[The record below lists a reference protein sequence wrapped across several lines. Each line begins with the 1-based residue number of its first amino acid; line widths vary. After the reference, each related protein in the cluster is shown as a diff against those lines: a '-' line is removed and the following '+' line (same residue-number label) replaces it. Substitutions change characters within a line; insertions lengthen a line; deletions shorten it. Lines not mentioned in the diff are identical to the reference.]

1 MTNHLWVDAR
11 RWGAPLVA
19 GSLVAAAGLV
29 AGGAGA
35 TGAAGP
41 DGDGRRVAKVENVIL
56 FVGDGLGIGA
66 RDAGRLAAKGLDREL
81 VMDSLPVTG
90 MARTHSVDPETF
102 VTDSAAAGTS
112 LAAGVKTFNGAIGV
126 DADGERVRTLLER
139 AERAGM
145 STGLV
150 TTAQVTDATPA
161 AFGSHVQD
169 RAEQSEIARQMIEN
183 AGVDVI
189 LGGGEDYWY
198 PAGSPGAYP
207 DAPAEDPTEG
217 SRSDKGNLV
226 ERAEQLGY
234 AYVSDAAGLQAAN
247 GRKLLGLF
255 ANQEMFQQ
263 RGETAG
269 AVYDPVVPLR
279 TMARKAV
286 SILSKDKD
294 GFFLLVE
301 EEAIDEMA
309 HRNNAPLMMK
319 GVRQLDRAVK
329 VGKRFATRDDATLV
343 AVTADHE
350 TGGAAVEQPDPA
362 DETGT
367 APSTEDGPFTVRGS
381 SYQFFVDWTT
391 GQHTDADVPVMAT
404 GPGSGRLDGTYEN
417 THIHD
422 AIRAALFR

>member
-1 MTNHLWVDAR
+1 MANHLSVGGR
-11 RWGAPLVA
+11 RWVAPLAA

-29 AGGAGA
+29 AGGAGT
-35 TGAAGP
+35 TGAAGA
-41 DGDGRRVAKVENVIL
+41 DRGQRGAAKVENVIL
-56 FVGDGLGIGA
+56 FVGDGMGIGA
-66 RDAGRLAAKGLDREL
+66 RDAGRLAAKGLNRKL

-90 MARTHSVDPETF
+90 MARTHSADPETF

-112 LAAGVKTFNGAIGV
+112 LATGVKTFNGAIGV
-126 DADGERVRTLLER
+126 DVEGERVRTLIER

-145 STGLV
+145 STGVV

-169 RAEQSEIARQMIEN
+169 RAEQSEIARQLIEN
-183 AGVDVI
+183 TGVDVI

-198 PAGSPGAYP
+198 PTGTPGAYP

-217 SRSDKGNLV
+217 SRGDRGNLV
-226 ERAEQLGY
+226 ERAKQLGY
-234 AYVSDAAGLQAAN
+234 TYVSDAAGLQAAS

-309 HRNNAPLMMK
+309 HRNNAGLMIK

-329 VGKRFATRDDATLV
+329 LGKRFAKRDDGTLV
-343 AVTADHE
+343 VVTADHE
-350 TGGAAVEQPDPA
+350 TGGATVEQPDPG

-391 GQHTDADVPVMAT
+391 GQHSDADVPVMAM

>member
-1 MTNHLWVDAR
+1 MANHLRVGGR
-11 RWGAPLVA
+11 RWAAPLVA

-29 AGGAGA
+29 AGGSRA
-35 TGAAGP
+35 TGAPGA
-41 DGDGRRVAKVENVIL
+41 DRDQRRVAKVQNVIL
-56 FVGDGLGIGA
+56 FVGDGMGIGA

-81 VMDSLPVTG
+81 VMDSLPVAG
-90 MARTHSVDPETF
+90 MARTHSDDPETF

-112 LAAGVKTFNGAIGV
+112 LATGVKTFNGAIGV

-139 AERAGM
+139 AERKGM
-145 STGLV
+145 STGVV

-169 RAEQSEIARQMIEN
+169 RAEQSAIARQLIERT
-183 AGVDVI
+183 GVDVI
-189 LGGGEDYWY
+189 LGGGEDYWF
-198 PAGSPGAYP
+198 PAGNPGAYP

-217 SRSDKGNLV
+217 SRSDRGNLV
-226 ERAEQLGY
+226 ERAEELGY
-234 AYVSDAAGLQAAN
+234 TYVSDAAGLQAAS

-279 TMARKAV
+279 SMARKAV
-286 SILSKDKD
+286 DILSQDKD

-309 HRNNAPLMMK
+309 HRNNAPLMIK
-319 GVRQLDRAVK
+319 GVRQLDRAVRL
-329 VGKRFATRDDATLV
+329 GKRFAARDQSTLV
-343 AVTADHE
+343 VVTADHE
-350 TGGAAVEQPDPA
+350 TGGATVEQPDLA

-367 APSTEDGPFTVRGS
+367 APSTEDGPFAARGS

-391 GQHTDADVPVMAT
+391 GQHTDADVPVMAM
-404 GPGSGRLDGTYEN
+404 GPGSGRLDGTYQN

-422 AIRAALFR
+422 AIRAALFG